1 MGRHAFRDL
10 EAIPYLPRDGFP
22 GSGKLTGEEFRIVEP
37 DADYLRL
44 VGRGGDEYIAWDF
57 VLGTLDT
64 GEWVLFAEDG
74 LYLARR
80 AGDRVVVER
89 PYHGSIFDVRGP
101 PYMPYYPVVPVKW
114 IRERFERAKELA
126 ARRSIR
132 NLEIYQPPVDAAYLL
147 RWPLVQFPWE
157 YEVVCGFTPYGWA
170 KRVDCGEVCKYL
182 KTPWCREVAELMR
195 ESAGW
200 LT

>member
-1 MGRHAFRDL
+1 M
-10 EAIPYLPRDGFP
+10 EAIPYLPRDDFP

-64 GEWVLFAEDG
+64 GECVLFAEDG

-114 IRERFERAKELA
+114 VRERLEWVGEA
-126 ARRSIR
+126 ARRVGAGR
-132 NLEIYQPPVDAAYLL
+132 WGYYTPPISPELVWWRPVRSVKWEFVVRLATCEEFE
-147 RWPLVQFPWE
+147 RWGPPLGKPS
-157 YEVVCGFTPYGWA
+157 GS
-170 KRVDCGEVCKYL
+170 
-182 KTPWCREVAELMR
+182 VAR
-195 ESAGW
+195 TSATW
-200 LT
+200 TNT